1 MKSGKQIKEKLRM
14 KQNNRNLN
22 PPTIA
27 PGILPG
33 VQPDDLKAVSCKA
46 CGEPQERFIAISV
59 LRHASRFQTQHGQP
73 MLVNFNNGFACLK
86 CGAVNEF
93 TIEGLEPP
101 DVDEEGPE
109 SDKIN

>member
-1 MKSGKQIKEKLRM
+1 MNQR
-14 KQNNRNLN
+14 NNAGFR

-33 VQPDDLKAVSCKA
+33 VAPDDLKSVSCKA

-93 TIEGLEPP
+93 TIEGVEPP
-101 DVDEEGPE
+101 DVNEPGPDV
-109 SDKIN
+109 DKLS

>member
-1 MKSGKQIKEKLRM
+1 
-14 KQNNRNLN
+14 
-22 PPTIA
+22 
-27 PGILPG
+27 
-33 VQPDDLKAVSCKA
+33 
-46 CGEPQERFIAISV
+46 
-59 LRHASRFQTQHGQP
+59 

-109 SDKIN
+109 ADKIN